1 MQITADYI
9 DSMLVKAEKVGNDQR
24 KLEDISR
31 QFAELVSRGTFK
43 MRKIY
48 EEPLSDEV
56 LRPLGEAN
64 HVIVK
69 VRMKKDAY
77 RNVLSYEYTFI
88 YKWDESIERVC

>member
-1 MQITADYI
+1 MIYTADYI
-9 DSMLVKAEKVGNDQR
+9 DSMFVKAERVGNNQR

-31 QFAELVSRGTFK
+31 QFAELISRGTFK

-56 LRPLGEAN
+56 LRPLGEAS

-69 VRMKKDAY
+69 AQMNKDVY

-88 YKWDESIERVC
+88 YKGDEDVD